1 MKRIREKEFLKII
14 KELQGKNV
22 IVELDGS
29 IQGKILL
36 EDVNYEMPCNS
47 SIITLQDKA
56 KNNSIYINLSLY
68 YKITANEENSLLQVY
83 YDNDIFITIKVK

>member
-1 MKRIREKEFLKII
+1 MRKIGEKEFLEII
-14 KELQGKNV
+14 EELKEKNV
-22 IVELDGS
+22 IVELDGA
-29 IQGKILL
+29 IQGKVFL
-36 EDVNYEMPCNS
+36 ENLDYEMPCNS
-47 SIITLQDKA
+47 SIITMQDKA